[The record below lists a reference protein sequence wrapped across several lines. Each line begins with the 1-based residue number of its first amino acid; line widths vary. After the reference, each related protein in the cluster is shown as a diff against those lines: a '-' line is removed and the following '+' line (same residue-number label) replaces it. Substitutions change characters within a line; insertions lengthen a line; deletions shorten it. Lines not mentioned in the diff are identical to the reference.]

1 MQTFVLLQYLG
12 WILLFIGILL
22 VCVSA
27 ISASKDSASQD
38 NETRIESKGII
49 FLGPIPIVWGYG
61 KRGWMIA
68 GAIGIILFLIWITVF
83 S

>member
-1 MQTFVLLQYLG
+1 MQTLVLLHFLG

-49 FLGPIPIVWGYG
+49 FLGPIPIIWGYG
-61 KRGWMIA
+61 KKGWLIA
-68 GAIGIILFLIWITVF
+68 GVIGIILLLIWIVF
-83 S
+83 FI